1 MHPNDGVLPDC
12 CDEYDSATLM
22 YAAISNKTNVVHVL
36 VQRGIDI
43 NVRKR
48 KLTEVFIVA
57 FQVVCILDDGV
68 LPDCHD
74 EDDLVTLIYAAMS
87 NNTNIIHLML

>member
-1 MHPNDGVLPDC
+1 MYPNDGVLPDC

-48 KLTEVFIVA
+48 KLTEVFIIA

-68 LPDCHD
+68 SPDCHD
-74 EDDLVTLIYAAMS
+74 DDLATLIYAAMN